1 MMSHAFPGRGVKCYF
16 DLAALPLLL
25 RNYYIKNSREPKI
38 SHRTYLLASFV
49 YPSFSL
55 SSPFFS
61 LSPMMS
67 QNPRKTVCCSKVIKE
82 ERSQEIHL
90 AKYCIQ
96 KLLFSNTYSQSKT
109 HLCSYKV
116 QDIFTKGYNQ
126 KTAQSTKGILK
137 VLNLLVK

>member
-16 DLAALPLLL
+16 ALAALLLLL

-38 SHRTYLLASFV
+38 SYTGYLLASFV
-49 YPSFSL
+49 YPS
-55 SSPFFS
+55 FFS

-96 KLLFSNTYSQSKT
+96 KLLFSNTYSLISPRLISAPTKSKT
-109 HLCSYKV
+109 YSPKV
-116 QDIFTKGYNQ
+116 TIRR
-126 KTAQSTKGILK
+126 LPK
-137 VLNLLVK
+137 VLKGS

>member
-16 DLAALPLLL
+16 DLAALQLLL
-25 RNYYIKNSREPKI
+25 RNYYIKNSKGPRFLTEV
-38 SHRTYLLASFV
+38 TYLPVLFTLL
-49 YPSFSL
+49 FLSL
-55 SSPFFS
+55 PPLFS

-96 KLLFSNTYSQSKT
+96 KLLFSNTYSLISPRLISAPTKSKT
-109 HLCSYKV
+109 YSPKV
-116 QDIFTKGYNQ
+116 TIRR
-126 KTAQSTKGILK
+126 LPK
-137 VLNLLVK
+137 VLKGS